1 MSPHV
6 PSAVRPRARG
16 VAPAAALLAIVVLF
30 AGGCSVLVDPTP
42 PSPTPAD
49 FGGIAAALVQAGI
62 KVVHPVSGDAGCQD
76 RVLGPTAISFEAS
89 GLDQATPVKIY
100 TYLFADRAT
109 FERLRTTVDSCARS
123 YVTDPD
129 TYESAEQSPYV
140 VAGQG
145 PWGPQFKAK
154 LREILAVT
162 AGNGDS

>member
-6 PSAVRPRARG
+6 PSAARPRARG
-16 VAPAAALLAIVVLF
+16 VAPAAALLAIVVLC
-30 AGGCSVLVDPTP
+30 AMGCSVLVDPTP

-100 TYLFADRAT
+100 TYLFADRTT
-109 FERLRTTVDSCARS
+109 FERLRSTVDSCARS

-145 PWGPQFKAK
+145 PWGAQFKAR

>member
-1 MSPHV
+1 MPPDA
-6 PSAVRPRARG
+6 PSAARPRAG
-16 VAPAAALLAIVVLF
+16 GLALGLTMLALVALVSV
-30 AGGCSVLVDPTP
+30 GCSVLVDPTP

-62 KVVHPVSGDAGCQD
+62 KVAHPVSGDAGCQD

-89 GLDQATPVKIY
+89 GLDQTTPVKIY

-109 FERLRTTVDSCARS
+109 FERLRTTVDSCART
-123 YVTDPD
+123 YVTDRD

>member
-1 MSPHV
+1 MPPDV
-6 PSAVRPRARG
+6 PSAARPRARRIALG
-16 VAPAAALLAIVVLF
+16 FTVLAVLALLAV
-30 AGGCSVLVDPTP
+30 GCSVVVDPTP

-109 FERLRTTVDSCARS
+109 FERLRSTVDACARS

-129 TYESAEQSPYV
+129 TYESAEQSPFV

-145 PWGPQFKAK
+145 PWGPQFKAT
-154 LREILAVT
+154 LRKVLETT
-162 AGNGDS
+162 AGSGD

>member
-1 MSPHV
+1 MLALV
-6 PSAVRPRARG
+6 ALVAV
-16 VAPAAALLAIVVLF
+16 
-30 AGGCSVLVDPTP
+30 GCSVLVDPTP

-62 KVVHPVSGDAGCQD
+62 KVVHTVSGDAGCQD

-109 FERLRTTVDSCARS
+109 FERLRTSVDSCARA

>member
-1 MSPHV
+1 MPPID
-6 PSAVRPRARG
+6 PSAARPRARG
-16 VAPAAALLAIVVLF
+16 VALAVALLAIAAVIAV
-30 AGGCSVLVDPTP
+30 GCSVVVDPNP

-62 KVVHPVSGDAGCQD
+62 KVVHPVAADAGCQD
-76 RVLGPTAISFEAS
+76 RVLVPTAISFEAS
-89 GLDQATPVKIY
+89 GLDQPTPVKIY
-100 TYLFADRAT
+100 AYLFADRAT

-123 YVTDPD
+123 YVTDPA

-140 VAGQG
+140 IAGQG

-154 LREILAVT
+154 LRQVLAVT